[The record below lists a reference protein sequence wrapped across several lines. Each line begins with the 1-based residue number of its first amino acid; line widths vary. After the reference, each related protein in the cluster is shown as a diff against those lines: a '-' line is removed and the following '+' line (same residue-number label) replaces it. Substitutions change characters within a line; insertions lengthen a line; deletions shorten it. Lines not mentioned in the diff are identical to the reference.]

1 MVGVKCNPVVG
12 YSQYEHDG
20 GGGGAAAEGINAV
33 LNTDDVINTV
43 LHTAIGK
50 LGREEQRLLPWGR
63 AGR

>member
-1 MVGVKCNPVVG
+1 MVGVQCNPVVG

-20 GGGGAAAEGINAV
+20 GGGRAAAEGINAV

-50 LGREEQRLLPWGR
+50 LGREEQ
-63 AGR
+63 